1 MAQHVK
7 VYGSDG
13 TSEVALKVDANGNL
27 TTTASAATYT
37 NRSSTIATGGTA
49 QAFAAANT
57 SRRGYRVQNLSG
69 TNLYINDKG
78 ATAVATQTGAS
89 FTLIPGAMY
98 ESSGSGVSTA
108 AISIIGATTSQ
119 AFEGAEW

>member
-1 MAQHVK
+1 MSQHVK

-13 TSEVALKVDANGNL
+13 TSEVALKVDASGNL
-27 TTTASAATYT
+27 TMAASAVTYT
-37 NRSSTIATGGTA
+37 NRSSTITLGGTA
-49 QAFAAANT
+49 QTFAAANT
-57 SRRGYRVQNLSG
+57 SRRGYRVQNLSA

-78 ATAVATQTGAS
+78 ATAVTTQTGAS
-89 FTLIPGAMY
+89 FTLVPGAMY
-98 ESSGSGVSTA
+98 ESNPNGVSTS